1 MWVTGRH
8 SCGRAGRA
16 PSPLDLSDSRLSS
29 VQGLSR
35 HAPMDSGPPV
45 FPRIL
50 ALATMSKDISC
61 NRLASSCVHL
71 PRGLIRWAGALAEYQ
86 MSMRSSAIRLIGGI
100 AAAAMLAVS
109 LSPAS
114 AFTLSSPS
122 LAPTVGSAQIDKVWW
137 RGSWGGWRGGGW
149 GWRGGWGYRGPGWG
163 WRGYGWGPAAVLG
176 GVAAGA
182 VVGSA
187 IAANG
192 YYGPCWRQVVGPY
205 GGWHWARVC

>member
-1 MWVTGRH
+1 
-8 SCGRAGRA
+8 
-16 PSPLDLSDSRLSS
+16 
-29 VQGLSR
+29 
-35 HAPMDSGPPV
+35 
-45 FPRIL
+45 
-50 ALATMSKDISC
+50 
-61 NRLASSCVHL
+61 
-71 PRGLIRWAGALAEYQ
+71 
-86 MSMRSSAIRLIGGI
+86 MSMRSLAVRLIGGT

-114 AFTLSSPS
+114 AFTLSNPS

-137 RGSWGGWRGGGW
+137 RGGWGGWRGGGW

-163 WRGYGWGPAAVLG
+163 WRGYGWGPAAVVG

-182 VVGSA
+182 LVGSA